1 SRDWSSDVCSSDLSP
16 RLANA
21 AHAGDRAAFRSLS
34 AKLYG
39 LIGIVAGGGILLSLV
54 AGERILLLVFGPD
67 FAARADV
74 LVLLAL
80 AGSVGFASAV
90 PGYGLTATG
99 AHGVQLPLF
108 CLITAVSV
116 GLCAWLIPAFGM
128 RGAAIAI
135 LGTYLVQFFASNL

>member
-80 AGSVGFASAV
+80 AGSVVFACVAPCFVSS
-90 PGYGLTATG
+90 ATG
-99 AHGVQLPLF
+99 APAHKLSNYCTPSLP
-108 CLITAVSV
+108 
-116 GLCAWLIPAFGM
+116 P
-128 RGAAIAI
+128 
-135 LGTYLVQFFASNL
+135 